1 MKNIVV
7 TEVTDV
13 ISVFSEK
20 GRHGKIDNRKSYG
33 MSFCE
38 EGQIT
43 YVHNGKEY
51 VSDNKHI
58 IILPKGGSYVI
69 ERDKTG
75 VFPVINFNSKD
86 FLTDTFLLFPV
97 ENTDE
102 FIRNFKRMQE
112 LFLFPENHAK
122 IMSIFYEM
130 LHKIL
135 NKRTNCKTLEPAILY
150 IEQNYMDTNLK
161 NEDLAKECKISEV
174 YLRKLFHRHFKT
186 TPKQYI
192 AEIRLQKAK
201 QLLSEGSL
209 KINAVAEKCGFAS
222 QYHFSR
228 FFREKTGLSPSEF
241 MMENKIVVI

>member
-7 TEVTDV
+7 TEICEM

-20 GRHGKIDNRKSYG
+20 GICEKMDNRKCYG
-33 MSFCE
+33 MSFSMD
-38 EGQIT
+38 GQIT
-43 YVHNGKEY
+43 YIHNGKEY

-58 IILPKGGSYVI
+58 VILPEGESYVI
-69 ERDKTG
+69 KRDKTG
-75 VFPVINFNSKD
+75 VFPVINFKCKD

-97 ENTDE
+97 ENMDA
-102 FIRNFKRMQE
+102 FIMDFKRMQE

-130 LHKIL
+130 LHNIL
-135 NKRTNCKTLEPAILY
+135 NKRTNCKTLEPAIFY
-150 IEQNYMDTNLK
+150 IEKNYMDATLT
-161 NEDLAKECKISEV
+161 NEDLAKVCKISEI
-174 YLRKLFHRHFKT
+174 YLRKLFRTHFKT
-186 TPKQYI
+186 TPKQYV

-209 KINAVAEKCGFAS
+209 KINAIAEKCGFAS

-228 FFREKTGLSPSEF
+228 FFREKTGLSPSKF
-241 MMENKIVVI
+241 MAENKTIVI